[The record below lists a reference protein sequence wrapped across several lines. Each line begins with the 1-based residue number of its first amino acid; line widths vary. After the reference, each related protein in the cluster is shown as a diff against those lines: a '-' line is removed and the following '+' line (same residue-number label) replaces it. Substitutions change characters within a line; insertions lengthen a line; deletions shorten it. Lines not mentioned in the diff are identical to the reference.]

1 MDSQSHFS
9 NIADNYKDLRTT
21 DLEPIMKIQNDLENL
36 SRIAMVDVGC
46 GDGRYSLEICR
57 RLGQKVSLHC
67 VDANQEMLNN
77 LNTFLSSQNIT
88 NFQTHQ
94 ASAEELPFAD
104 DSIDCVLTMN
114 AIHHFKFSEF
124 LDEVSRILT
133 DTGLLFIYTRYR
145 SQNRISIWGRYF
157 PLFNEK
163 ETRLFELN
171 ELEEAVK
178 KNLNLV
184 LQSVEVFG
192 YDRSADIDALI
203 HQAENHHYSTFYLYD
218 KEEFERSLA
227 GFRKNLDS
235 NFGDNG
241 KVEWTDENTLLT
253 IKKDPR

>member
-1 MDSQSHFS
+1 MDWQSHFS

-124 LDEVSRILT
+124 LDEASRILT

-178 KNLNLV
+178 KNPNLV
-184 LQSVEVFG
+184 
-192 YDRSADIDALI
+192 
-203 HQAENHHYSTFYLYD
+203 
-218 KEEFERSLA
+218 
-227 GFRKNLDS
+227 
-235 NFGDNG
+235 
-241 KVEWTDENTLLT
+241 
-253 IKKDPR
+253 